1 MPGRKTRQSSLELI
15 DKKLTNIAYHKTNK
29 VSN

>member
-15 DKKLTNIAYHKTNK
+15 DQKLTNSVYHKTNK
-29 VSN
+29 VTN